1 MTLDGRLDAFG
12 ASQLDGALKSLIKDD
27 DSSVIIDMEKVP
39 YLSSGGIRVLVAAEK
54 MLRKR
59 DGGVHLCNVASYP
72 MDVLEMAGFDQLFSI
87 HATKEA
93 ALKACKATEEVRRSE
108 KDWEHLPGFQKHEAQ
123 FTVFEATLEAAT
135 LKVLG
140 SLAKVLYAR
149 LQEEDIF
156 LRRFSEAEYSIGLGA
171 LGGTLDDCIHILG
184 EMITIGGTMVWL
196 PTDGNDTPDFLIPQ
210 KDTGTVMIHT
220 GLNVA
225 LEGPFNE
232 ITVVESENDHGLGL
246 GDLYASVFEIAKERP
261 ADFRGLVSI
270 AMVADVVAV
279 YSSGVKISPVKEFAP
294 DNDKMIMDQ
303 VNMGRWMDISSV
315 PKHCGRTMVS
325 FGMGIDLRSDLS
337 AFERDKLDSLFYLH
351 PANVG
356 DRTMLLHNHGVIFEH
371 LPWEKTLHLD
381 DEIKSIVREGE
392 FVDMRHLLDN
402 TRIARAVVGVSH
414 ITDIVFEDTTAH
426 S

>member
-72 MDVLEMAGFDQLFSI
+72 MHVLEMAGFDQLFSI

-156 LRRFSEAEYSIGLGA
+156 LRRFSEPNTPLDLA
-171 LGGTLDDCIHILG
+171 L
-184 EMITIGGTMVWL
+184 
-196 PTDGNDTPDFLIPQ
+196 
-210 KDTGTVMIHT
+210 
-220 GLNVA
+220 
-225 LEGPFNE
+225 
-232 ITVVESENDHGLGL
+232 SE
-246 GDLYASVFEIAKERP
+246 
-261 ADFRGLVSI
+261 
-270 AMVADVVAV
+270 
-279 YSSGVKISPVKEFAP
+279 
-294 DNDKMIMDQ
+294 
-303 VNMGRWMDISSV
+303 V
-315 PKHCGRTMVS
+315 P
-325 FGMGIDLRSDLS
+325 
-337 AFERDKLDSLFYLH
+337 
-351 PANVG
+351 
-356 DRTMLLHNHGVIFEH
+356 
-371 LPWEKTLHLD
+371 
-381 DEIKSIVREGE
+381 
-392 FVDMRHLLDN
+392 
-402 TRIARAVVGVSH
+402 
-414 ITDIVFEDTTAH
+414 
-426 S
+426 